1 MKLKPLN
8 LSGINPTE
16 YKVLVLPSKI
26 EEKTKGGILLP
37 NETQARNHFA
47 QMGGRLIACSPLA
60 FTYDDW
66 KSADSPKAG
75 DRVLYAKYAGA
86 VVKGKDGE
94 DYRLVNDKDVTA
106 VLS

>member
-16 YKVLVLPSKI
+16 YKVLVLPSKVD
-26 EEKTKGGILLP
+26 ERSKGGIILP
-37 NETQARNHFA
+37 DDSKANKEHA
-47 QMGGRLIACSPLA
+47 QTEGQLIACSPLA
-60 FTYDDW
+60 FTYDNW
-66 KSADSPKAG
+66 KTASAPKSG

-86 VVKGKDGE
+86 IVRGKDGE
-94 DYRLVNDKDVTA
+94 DYRLINDKDVTA

>member
-37 NETQARNHFA
+37 NESQDRNQFA
-47 QMGGRLIACSPLA
+47 QMEGQLIACSPLA
-60 FTYDDW
+60 FTYDEW
-66 KSADSPKAG
+66 KTNDAPKAG

-86 VVKGKDGE
+86 MVKGKDGE
-94 DYRLVNDKDVTA
+94 DYRLINDKDISA